1 MIASIAAYLGGLERV
16 ILESHAIS
24 AYIVQQHEIT
34 PSDGKLRI
42 RARLRDRG
50 LLEFFEYVALDVQGY
65 VVRLGYSYHWQDAE
79 GRLLWRWD
87 NVNHYRHLPY
97 APHHVH
103 LSDGN
108 VEGIA
113 NPPSLTVVLVQ
124 IETFLNLA
132 GGV

>member
-1 MIASIAAYLGGLERV
+1 MIGSIAAYLDGLERAV
-16 ILESHAIS
+16 LESHAVL

-34 PSDGKLRI
+34 PNDGKLRI

-50 LLEFFEYVALDVQGY
+50 LLEFFEYVALDVRGH
-65 VVRLGYSYHWQDAE
+65 VVRLGYSYHWQDAD
-79 GRLLWRWD
+79 GLLLWRWD
-87 NVNHYRHLPY
+87 DVNHYRNLPY

-108 VEGIA
+108 VEGVV
-113 NPPSLTVVLVQ
+113 NPPNLTAVLVQ
-124 IETFLNLA
+124 IEAFLNLA

>member
-1 MIASIAAYLGGLERV
+1 MTVSIAAYLDGLERA
-16 ILESHAIS
+16 ILESHAIL

-50 LLEFFEYVALDVQGY
+50 LLEFFEYVALDMQGY
-65 VVRLGYSYHWQDAE
+65 VVRLGYSYHWQDAD

-87 NVNHYRHLPY
+87 DVNHHPNLPY

-103 LSDGN
+103 LSDGH
-108 VEGIA
+108 VEGVI
-113 NPPSLTVVLVQ
+113 NPPNLAAVLMQ
-124 IETFLNLA
+124 IEAFLNLA
-132 GGV
+132 GGA